1 MSTIHTRSHIGPDG
15 LLHLTL
21 PAEVTDAEVD
31 VTVIM
36 QPVAAKIPM
45 SGQQWRDFVR
55 EAAGAWQGG
64 ELVRPEQGAFE
75 VRDKW
80 G

>member
-1 MSTIHTRSHIGPDG
+1 MHKRSHIGPDG
-15 LLHLTL
+15 LLHLTV
-21 PAEVTDAEVD
+21 PTAVTDAEID

-36 QPVAAKIPM
+36 EPVGAAAKRAM
-45 SGQQWRDFVR
+45 SDQERRDFVR
-55 EAAGAWQGG
+55 ETAGAWEGG

-75 VRDKW
+75 IRDKW